1 VSPIVRLPS
10 WREVL
15 DGPWALRLRSGATGA
30 WLMRGEAEELP
41 ELACRFVAGV
51 AARTAA
57 DARGELQSALEVDHE
72 LSTWEELARAVPPG
86 PIALLILDSDRLL
99 EEEPAQLA
107 GLVGALKT
115 ASERT
120 QLRVIF
126 QARQLPLEAEAVLA
140 EFGVAE
146 IPQAA

>member
-1 VSPIVRLPS
+1 MSPLIRLPS

-15 DGPWALRLRSGATGA
+15 EGPWALRLRSGATGA
-30 WLMRGEAEELP
+30 WLMRGEAEDVAEL
-41 ELACRFVAGV
+41 ECRFVAGI

-57 DARGELQSALEVDHE
+57 DARGELRSAFEIDHDLETWDE
-72 LSTWEELARAVPPG
+72 LSRAVPPG
-86 PIALLILDSDRLL
+86 PIALLMLDSERLL
-99 EEEPAQLA
+99 EDEPDQLA

-115 ASERT
+115 ASDRT

-126 QARQLPLEAEAVLA
+126 QARDLPLEAEAVLA

-146 IPQAA
+146 IAA

>member
-1 VSPIVRLPS
+1 VNGVIRLPS

-30 WLMRGEAEELP
+30 WLMRGEAEHVP
-41 ELACRFVAGV
+41 ELECRFVAGV
-51 AARTAA
+51 AARTVA
-57 DARGELQSALEVDHE
+57 DALVELASALELE
-72 LSTWEELARAVPPG
+72 EAPQGWEDVARAVPDG
-86 PIALLILDSDRLL
+86 PVALLVLDADRLL
-99 EEEPAQLA
+99 EDEPDRLA
-107 GLVGALKT
+107 GLVAALRS

-126 QARQLPLEAEAVLA
+126 QARELPLEADAVLA

-146 IPQAA
+146 IER